1 MNLKVPD
8 PTLTRVLE
16 DGTIALD
23 TKSGHYYVLN
33 EVGGRMWVLMTE
45 GKTTNGII
53 DTIVSEFEVSH
64 EQVRQDLQQLT
75 NTLEQKGLLVPEE

>member
-1 MNLKVPD
+1 MKLKVPD
-8 PTLTRVLE
+8 HTLTRVLE

-23 TKSGHYYVLN
+23 TKSGQYYVLN

-45 GKTTNGII
+45 GQTTDGII

-64 EQVRQDLQQLT
+64 EQVRQDLHQLT
-75 NTLEQKGLLVPEE
+75 NQLEQKGMLVPEE